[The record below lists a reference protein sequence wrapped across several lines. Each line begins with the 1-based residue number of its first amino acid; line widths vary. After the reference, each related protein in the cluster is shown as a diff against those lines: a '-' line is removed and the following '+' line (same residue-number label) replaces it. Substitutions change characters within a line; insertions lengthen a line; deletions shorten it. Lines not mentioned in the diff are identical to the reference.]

1 MRYKAK
7 LVAKGFLQKVKIN
20 YGKVYAHMAKIETPR
35 LVMAIVVNANYS
47 LHQLDVKATF
57 LDTPLE
63 DEIYVQ
69 KPRGFE
75 HVSEEQ
81 KVYRLKKALYG
92 LKQEPRAWNKQIDGF
107 LDKIGFVRCM
117 FVHGFYV
124 KICETNNIVEKIIIC
139 LYVENFLITSSSEN
153 LIIACKCELLQ
164 EFGMSDLGNLSY
176 FLQIE
181 YKKTPYGMTMH

>member
-20 YGKVYAHMAKIETPR
+20 YGKVYAHMAIIENPR

-69 KPRGFE
+69 NPRGFE
-75 HVSEEQ
+75 HASEEQ
-81 KVYRLKKALYG
+81 KVYRLKRRPYMVLNKNREHGISKLMDFLTKLALLG
-92 LKQEPRAWNKQIDGF
+92 VCLCMVFMLK
-107 LDKIGFVRCM
+107 
-117 FVHGFYV
+117 YV
-124 KICETNNIVEKIIIC
+124 KT
-139 LYVENFLITSSSEN
+139 T
-153 LIIACKCELLQ
+153 
-164 EFGMSDLGNLSY
+164 
-176 FLQIE
+176 
-181 YKKTPYGMTMH
+181 T